1 MSKIANK
8 PLEILSDVKFNI
20 KDNNISIEGPKGKLE
35 FVKSDDIM
43 IELKENIVKVSTKS
57 ELTAMSGTTR
67 SLLSNMLTGVS
78 KGWEKKLTL
87 VGVGYRAKADKTKLE
102 LVVGYS
108 HPVNFEIPDG
118 ITIETPSQT
127 EIVVTGIDKQK
138 VGQVAAD
145 IRSVRPPEPY
155 KGKGIKYSDEEI
167 VKKEAKKKVMK
178 SSIKNKNSQRL
189 RRATKT
195 RLKISDSG
203 NHRISVHRSIQ
214 HLYLQLISPK
224 GDRVITTISTNQK
237 DNKLKTNNI
246 ESAKGIGARMADYI
260 KKAKISNV
268 AFDRSGYRYHGRVK
282 AVAEALRENGVKI

>member
-108 HPVNFEIPDG
+108 HPVNFEIPEG

-167 VKKEAKKKVMK
+167 VKKEAKKK
-178 SSIKNKNSQRL
+178 
-189 RRATKT
+189 
-195 RLKISDSG
+195 
-203 NHRISVHRSIQ
+203 
-214 HLYLQLISPK
+214 
-224 GDRVITTISTNQK
+224 
-237 DNKLKTNNI
+237 
-246 ESAKGIGARMADYI
+246 
-260 KKAKISNV
+260 
-268 AFDRSGYRYHGRVK
+268 
-282 AVAEALRENGVKI
+282 

>member
-57 ELTAMSGTTR
+57 ESTAMSGTTR

-78 KGWEKKLTL
+78 KGWEKRLTL

-167 VKKEAKKKVMK
+167 VKKEAKKK
-178 SSIKNKNSQRL
+178 
-189 RRATKT
+189 
-195 RLKISDSG
+195 
-203 NHRISVHRSIQ
+203 
-214 HLYLQLISPK
+214 
-224 GDRVITTISTNQK
+224 
-237 DNKLKTNNI
+237 
-246 ESAKGIGARMADYI
+246 
-260 KKAKISNV
+260 
-268 AFDRSGYRYHGRVK
+268 
-282 AVAEALRENGVKI
+282 

>member
-20 KDNNISIEGPKGKLE
+20 KDNNISVEGPKGKLE

-167 VKKEAKKKVMK
+167 VKKEAKKK
-178 SSIKNKNSQRL
+178 
-189 RRATKT
+189 
-195 RLKISDSG
+195 
-203 NHRISVHRSIQ
+203 
-214 HLYLQLISPK
+214 
-224 GDRVITTISTNQK
+224 
-237 DNKLKTNNI
+237 
-246 ESAKGIGARMADYI
+246 
-260 KKAKISNV
+260 
-268 AFDRSGYRYHGRVK
+268 
-282 AVAEALRENGVKI
+282 